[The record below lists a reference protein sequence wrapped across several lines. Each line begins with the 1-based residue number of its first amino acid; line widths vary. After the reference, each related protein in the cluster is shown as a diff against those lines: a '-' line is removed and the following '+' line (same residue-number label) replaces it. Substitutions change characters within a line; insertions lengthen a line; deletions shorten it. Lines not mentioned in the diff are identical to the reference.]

1 MQEVVNSM
9 QSLESRLGDS
19 IEFCHNGIENIKKE
33 MENVVTLVRDV
44 QAENNKLHSDIKHS

>member
-9 QSLESRLGDS
+9 KSLESRLGDS
-19 IEFCHNGIENIKKE
+19 IEFRHNGIENIKKE